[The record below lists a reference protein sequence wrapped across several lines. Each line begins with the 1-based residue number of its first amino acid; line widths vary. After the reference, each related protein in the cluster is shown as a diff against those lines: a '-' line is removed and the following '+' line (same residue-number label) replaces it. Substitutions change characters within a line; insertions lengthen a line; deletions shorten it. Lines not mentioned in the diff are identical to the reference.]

1 MNEKELWKKSKIS
14 GEYEAWSFGDDSD
27 FLGELVKNGIKTAT
41 CSLRV
46 LYDLDDDV
54 LPSVGEYG
62 VILDS
67 FGEALCIIKTT
78 KVSIEKFANVSSEFA
93 YKEGEGDRSLE
104 YWRKA
109 HKAFF
114 EEELKEYN
122 LKFNEQMDLVLEEF
136 MVVYK

>member
-54 LPSVGEYG
+54 LPSVGEYS

-67 FGEALCIIKTT
+67 FGEALCIIKTA

>member
-1 MNEKELWKKSKIS
+1 MNEKELWEKSKIS

-46 LYDLDDDV
+46 LYDLDDDA
-54 LPSVGEYG
+54 LPSVGEYS

-78 KVSIEKFANVSSEFA
+78 KVSIEEFANVSSEFA

-114 EEELKEYN
+114 EEELREYN

>member
-1 MNEKELWKKSKIS
+1 MNEKELWEKSKIS
-14 GEYEAWSFGDDSD
+14 GNYEVWSFEDDSD

-46 LYDLDDDV
+46 LYDLDNDV
-54 LPSVGEYG
+54 LPSVGEYS

-78 KVSIEKFANVSSEFA
+78 KVSIEEFANVSSEFA

>member
-114 EEELKEYN
+114 EEELKKYN

>member
-1 MNEKELWKKSKIS
+1 MNEKELWEKSKIS

-54 LPSVGEYG
+54 LPSVGEYS

-67 FGEALCIIKTT
+67 FGGGIMH
-78 KVSIEKFANVSSEFA
+78 
-93 YKEGEGDRSLE
+93 YKNNKGFYREICQCL
-104 YWRKA
+104 
-109 HKAFF
+109 
-114 EEELKEYN
+114 
-122 LKFNEQMDLVLEEF
+122 
-136 MVVYK
+136 

>member
-54 LPSVGEYG
+54 LPSVGEYS

-114 EEELKEYN
+114 EEELREYN